1 MKKLMI
7 MGGLIGFLI
16 GIVFGLIQGVP
27 WPALFW
33 RASIATLTAG
43 LLLRWCGGVWIR
55 GLHESQTQRHAAEA
69 AAAAL
74 AAPKK

>member
-7 MGGLIGFLI
+7 MGGLMGFLI
-16 GIVFGLIQGVP
+16 GIVFGLIQGVA

-43 LLLRWCGGVWIR
+43 MVLRWCGGVWIR
-55 GLHESQTQRHAAEA
+55 GLQESQAQRLAAEA
-69 AAAAL
+69 EASAL